1 MTVRKAIQ
9 RINRELSE
17 IQREPPQNCTA
28 GPSGDDIFKWQ
39 GMIVGPSGTP
49 YEGGIFPLEIT
60 FPDNYPYMPPK
71 IKFSINIYHPNID
84 SNGNI
89 CLDILK
95 RKDWSASL
103 TISKLLLSIS
113 SLMDQPNPDDPL
125 VPNIA
130 HVYKNDRTKFNEV
143 AKEWTKQ
150 YAGGY

>member
-1 MTVRKAIQ
+1 MTARKAIQ
-9 RINRELSE
+9 RINSELSE

-130 HVYKNDRTKFNEV
+130 NVYKNDRTKFNEV